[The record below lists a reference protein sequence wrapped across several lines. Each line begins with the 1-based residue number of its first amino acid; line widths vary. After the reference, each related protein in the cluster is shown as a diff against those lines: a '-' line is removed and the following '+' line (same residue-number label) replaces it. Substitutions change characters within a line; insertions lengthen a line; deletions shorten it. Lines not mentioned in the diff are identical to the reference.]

1 MVLFGISYFLAPF
14 MYRADPGE
22 FIFIKKGIL
31 EPLILESKGET
42 LYQLIVTYTFVIVN
56 GLQVRV

>member
-1 MVLFGISYFLAPF
+1 

-22 FIFIKKGIL
+22 FIFTKKGIL